1 MQLPFHWQDGASFP
15 FIEKTGQP
23 PFHAHNGEHS
33 PWRRN
38 HLFIAASPHWQDRVS
53 RPFIAAILSLGRR
66 SWPLFHA
73 NPKLS
78 TVSSQDQWLRL
89 NELGHLRYDAK
100 TRAPVLLLSRRGQ
113 EPHFYCED
121 GTATHS
127 SPNEP
132 NQMCI
137 LVSNL
142 ACWVIR
148 LKLFACWVSK
158 HLFNT
163 QQTTNPAQ
171 VICLL
176 GFFLT
181 NNKQQAQLKFFACWV
196 SQQTTNPAQV
206 IWLLGFF

>member
-1 MQLPFHWQDGASFP
+1 MHTTENTHLGDETIFSL
-15 FIEKTGQP
+15 QP
-23 PFHAHNGEHS
+23 PF
-33 PWRRN
+33 
-38 HLFIAASPHWQDRVS
+38 HWQDRVS

-142 ACWVIR
+142 ACWVIQ
-148 LKLFACWVSK
+148 LKLICLLGFSTQATPLVGLFSSSLFACWVSRLK
-158 HLFNT
+158 QPRLLGYSAQAYLLAGFLDK
-163 QQTTNPAQ
+163 QQTQ
-171 VICLL
+171 LKLICLL
-176 GFFLT
+176 GFST
-181 NNKQQAQLKFFACWV
+181 
-196 SQQTTNPAQV
+196 
-206 IWLLGFF
+206 